1 MVEEFLHIGYG
12 FRAKLAGYFGYVQL
26 DSVAPVASE
35 EVLKLCVAVLFY
47 SVVFELGTVHERA
60 SAIEAHEFV
69 RTPSKGHDCRALY
82 DRGEE
87 TGNVAFSV
95 PGARLNL

>member
-12 FRAKLAGYFGYVQL
+12 FRAKLAGYFRYVQL
-26 DSVAPVASE
+26 DSVAPVTSE
-35 EVLKLCVAVLFY
+35 EVLKFCVAVLFY
-47 SVVFELGTVHERA
+47 GVVFKLGTVHERT

-69 RTPSKGHDCRALY
+69 RTPSERHDCGALY

-87 TGNVAFSV
+87 TGYIAFSV
-95 PGARLNL
+95 PGARLDL